1 MHARKA
7 DSPTTS
13 GTWLPIF
20 ALVLSTLSASPSVA
34 QDATAASANGAGAD
48 GASAAGE
55 PSRLTFSL
63 AGRTDFGLKSDLDS
77 SDGEVS
83 TTRVGA
89 DFGVR
94 YRASERVGLGLG
106 VGAEYSFYDF
116 DDFETVAGGG
126 DPIDDA
132 FLYNLTPT
140 ISFAIDDRWTVIGGG
155 IFRWAGEE
163 DADFGDSFTA
173 GGLGVVNYKV
183 NDRLTLG
190 FGFIVGSRLEK
201 DAIFVPALSIDWK
214 INDRWTMT
222 NDGKPGLAIVYK
234 ATDRLDLSVEAS
246 YETRDFRLN
255 DDNAI
260 PEGAM
265 EDTCVPVVF
274 AASWRALDR
283 LTLTG
288 RVGAYA
294 YQRFEFRNDDGD
306 EVTDED
312 ADPSLFFGLEARVA
326 F

>member
-1 MHARKA
+1 MNARRI
-7 DSPTTS
+7 DSGLLVGILVALG
-13 GTWLPIF
+13 GTAGSLLGTGSAWAQDTAAP
-20 ALVLSTLSASPSVA
+20 APESAARAEGATEEPPRLSFSLTGRSQIGLSA
-34 QDATAASANGAGAD
+34 
-48 GASAAGE
+48 
-55 PSRLTFSL
+55 
-63 AGRTDFGLKSDLDS
+63 DLDDA
-77 SDGEVS
+77 DGEVS

-89 DFGVR
+89 EFGVR
-94 YRASERVGLGLG
+94 YRVNDRVGLGLG

-116 DDFETVAGGG
+116 DDFETVTGGG
-126 DPIDDA
+126 EPIDDA
-132 FLYNLTPT
+132 FMYSLTPT

-163 DADFGDSFTA
+163 DADLGDSFTA

-183 NDRLTLG
+183 NDKLTLG

-201 DAIFVPALSIDWK
+201 DSIFVPALSIDWK
-214 INDRWTMT
+214 INDRWTLT
-222 NDGKPGLAIVYK
+222 NDGKPGLALVYR

-265 EDTCVPVVF
+265 EDTGVPVAF

-288 RVGAYA
+288 RIGAYA
-294 YQRFEFRNDDGD
+294 YQRFEFRNADGD

-312 ADPSLFFGLEARVA
+312 VDPSLFFGLEARVA